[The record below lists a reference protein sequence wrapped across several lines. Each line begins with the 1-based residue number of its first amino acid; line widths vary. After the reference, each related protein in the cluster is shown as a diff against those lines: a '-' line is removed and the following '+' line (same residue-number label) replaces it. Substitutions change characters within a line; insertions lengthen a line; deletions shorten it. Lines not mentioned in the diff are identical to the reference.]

1 MPSLLTARALQ
12 GLGASGIMSVN
23 SALIRFVYPSRL
35 LGRGFGHNALVV
47 ATAFTLGPTI
57 ASGILAM
64 GPWPWLFAVNIPFGL
79 IAMGIGLKTLPH
91 TPRAVHAFDFPGAL
105 LAASCLGLFILGI
118 GSAAHKASFGLV
130 STELAAAVL
139 LGWAL
144 IHRHADHPAPMLPI
158 DLFRRPVFAL
168 SAATSVCS
176 FAVQGL
182 AFVSLPFYFEDI
194 LQRTQVETGFFMTP
208 WPLVVAFMAPIGGRL
223 SDRYSAGILGGLG
236 LVLLGL
242 GMSLLATL
250 PAAPSVAD
258 IVWRMAICGFGFGF
272 FQTPNIKTLMSS
284 APPHRSG
291 GASGIV
297 ATARLTGQ
305 TIGAARAALCF
316 GLAGRD
322 GARLLVDEEAAR
334 HLNDEELRSQAVQ
347 RVEQHGIVFLDEIDK
362 IASRASMQGADVSRQ
377 GVQRDLLPLV
387 EGTTVST
394 KYGMVKTDHVL
405 FIASGAFHVAK
416 PADLIPELQ
425 GRFPIRVELDSLSV
439 DDFVA
444 ILTATDA
451 SLVKQYQAL
460 LATDGVELDFADDG
474 IRRLAEIAHGVN
486 ETTENIG
493 ARRLHTVIER
503 LLEDVS
509 FHADGAQPRALR
521 VDAAFV
527 DQRLGEIARDED
539 LTRFVL

>member
-1 MPSLLTARALQ
+1 
-12 GLGASGIMSVN
+12 
-23 SALIRFVYPSRL
+23 
-35 LGRGFGHNALVV
+35 
-47 ATAFTLGPTI
+47 
-57 ASGILAM
+57 
-64 GPWPWLFAVNIPFGL
+64 LFAVNIPFGL
-79 IAMGIGLKTLPH
+79 IAIGIGLKTLPH

-242 GMSLLATL
+242 GMALLATL
-250 PAAPSVAD
+250 PASPGVAD

-305 TIGAARAALCF
+305 TIGAALAALCF

-322 GARLLVDEEAAR
+322 GATLALALGAGFAAIG
-334 HLNDEELRSQAVQ
+334 SVMS
-347 RVEQHGIVFLDEIDK
+347 FL
-362 IASRASMQGADVSRQ
+362 
-377 GVQRDLLPLV
+377 
-387 EGTTVST
+387 
-394 KYGMVKTDHVL
+394 
-405 FIASGAFHVAK
+405 
-416 PADLIPELQ
+416 
-425 GRFPIRVELDSLSV
+425 
-439 DDFVA
+439 
-444 ILTATDA
+444 
-451 SLVKQYQAL
+451 
-460 LATDGVELDFADDG
+460 
-474 IRRLAEIAHGVN
+474 RLAVAPPR
-486 ETTENIG
+486 G
-493 ARRLHTVIER
+493 A
-503 LLEDVS
+503 
-509 FHADGAQPRALR
+509 
-521 VDAAFV
+521 
-527 DQRLGEIARDED
+527 
-539 LTRFVL
+539 